1 MTIDV
6 NLGRIGSDAG
16 TTVIV
21 GLFEDDQLEE
31 GTPPVLDASLRRY
44 LREILALGD
53 FKGKKHQMAVLYPH
67 GAAPPQRALLIGL
80 G

>member
-6 NLGRIGSDAG
+6 NLGRIGSDTG

-31 GTPPVLDASLRRY
+31 GTPPILDASLRRY

-53 FKGKKHQMAVLYPH
+53 SRVRNIKWWFSIRMAQLRLKELY
-67 GAAPPQRALLIGL
+67 
-80 G
+80 

>member
-31 GTPPVLDASLRRY
+31 NL
-44 LREILALGD
+44 
-53 FKGKKHQMAVLYPH
+53 
-67 GAAPPQRALLIGL
+67 PQDEE
-80 G
+80 